1 MLQSRFEIKLRLS
14 APCREHINCPVKISA
29 KGVLMIKRTEVLQE
43 VQKMRFT
50 ETYEGWQKGRLKQ
63 EEAASLL
70 GVCDRTFRRYLVRYE

>member
-1 MLQSRFEIKLRLS
+1 
-14 APCREHINCPVKISA
+14 
-29 KGVLMIKRTEVLQE
+29 MIKRTEVLQE